1 MNCNHCG
8 TPNDDNAQFCSN
20 CGTQF
25 SSEQEPVGEQ
35 AYAAEQEYSSE
46 SQIDYEYYEAALG
59 YKNTA
64 HYLPTFKRFDS
75 EGISPS
81 WNWPA
86 FFVSFFWLLYRKMW
100 GYAAAYFFLPIP
112 LGMIYGVL
120 AATGEIGAVLG
131 GIINLGVAFILV
143 PMYANALLYGRMRKW
158 IAEIMSTRPDRER
171 ALRLLAARGGVST
184 TAVIVFIIVVPI
196 IYGILVAIVIIGG
209 LSGMRY

>member
-64 HYLPTFKRFDS
+64 HYLPVFSRFDA

-86 FFVSFFWLLYRKMW
+86 FFFSFYWLLYRKMW

-131 GIINLGVAFILV
+131 GIINLGVAFVLV